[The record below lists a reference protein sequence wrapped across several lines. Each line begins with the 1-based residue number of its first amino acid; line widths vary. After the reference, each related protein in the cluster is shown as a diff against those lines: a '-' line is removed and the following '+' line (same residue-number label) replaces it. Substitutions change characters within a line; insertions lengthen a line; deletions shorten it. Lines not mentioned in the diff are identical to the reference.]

1 MTKYHQGRY
10 TPINKDKYKG
20 DITNIIWRSS
30 WEFRFLRWC
39 DTNPSVLEYSSEETV
54 IPYRCGT
61 DGKIH
66 RYFCDFRIKVKASNG
81 DIRTY
86 LVEVKPYKET
96 LPPKTQGKKT
106 RRYLQES
113 FTYIK
118 NQSKWEAA
126 RQYCADRNW
135 HFIIIT
141 EKELGL

>member
-30 WEFRFLRWC
+30 WELRFLRWC
-39 DTNPSVLEYSSEETV
+39 DTNLSVLEYSSEETV

>member
-30 WEFRFLRWC
+30 WELRFLRWC

-135 HFIIIT
+135 HFIRKRT
-141 EKELGL
+141 RTLNQ

>member
-30 WEFRFLRWC
+30 WELRFLRWC
-39 DTNPSVLEYSSEETV
+39 DTNPSVLEYSSEETI

>member
-30 WEFRFLRWC
+30 WELRFLRWC
-39 DTNPSVLEYSSEETV
+39 DTNPSVLEYSSEETI

-96 LPPKTQGKKT
+96 LPPKTQDKKT

>member
-39 DTNPSVLEYSSEETV
+39 DTNPSVLEYSSEETI

-66 RYFCDFRIKVKASNG
+66 RYFCDFRIKVKTSNG

-96 LPPKTQGKKT
+96 LPPKEQTRKS

>member
-39 DTNPSVLEYSSEETV
+39 DTNPSVLEYSSEETI

>member
-30 WEFRFLRWC
+30 WELRFLRWC

>member
-10 TPINKDKYKG
+10 TPNNKDKYKG

-30 WEFRFLRWC
+30 WELRFLRWC

>member
-10 TPINKDKYKG
+10 TPINKHKYRG
-20 DITNIIWRSS
+20 DISNIIWRSS
-30 WEFRFLRWC
+30 WEFCFLRWC
-39 DTNPSVLEYSSEETV
+39 DMNPSVLEYSSEETI
-54 IPYRCGT
+54 IPYRCAT

-66 RYFCDFRIKVKASNG
+66 RYFCDFRIKIKTTTGDVK
-81 DIRTY
+81 TY

-96 LPPKTQGKKT
+96 LPPKEPTRKS

-126 RQYCADRNW
+126 RQYCADRGW

>member
-10 TPINKDKYKG
+10 TPINKHKYRG
-20 DITNIIWRSS
+20 DISNIIWRSS

-39 DTNPSVLEYSSEETV
+39 DMNPAVLEYSSEETI
-54 IPYRCGT
+54 IPYRCAT

-66 RYFCDFRIKVKASNG
+66 RYFCDFHIKIKTTTGDVK
-81 DIRTY
+81 TY

-96 LPPKTQGKKT
+96 LPPKESTRKS

-126 RQYCADRNW
+126 RQYCADRGW
-135 HFIIIT
+135 YFIVIT